1 MALTTINARVPALD
15 MDLLL
20 AVKLLLL
27 LTVANGAPILA
38 HVVLATRWEH
48 PIDAGRRF
56 FDGRPLLGPSKTWRG
71 LVTALLATPCAA
83 LLMDI
88 PMSTGLLIAGASM
101 AGDMLSSFCKR
112 RLRIEPSG
120 MALGL
125 DQIPESLLPL
135 LAVQQNFALE
145 WMDIALLTLAF
156 MIMEMML
163 SRIFYFLRIR
173 KHPY

>member
-1 MALTTINARVPALD
+1 

-20 AVKLLLL
+20 VVKLLLL

-38 HVVLATRWEH
+38 HVVFATRWEQ
-48 PIDAGRRF
+48 PIDAGLRF
-56 FDGRPLLGPSKTWRG
+56 LDGRPWLGPSKTWRG
-71 LVTALLATPCAA
+71 LVAALLATPCAA
-83 LLMDI
+83 LLLGI
-88 PMSTGLLIAGASM
+88 PMGTGLLIASASM

-135 LAVQQNFALE
+135 LAVQQQFDLD
-145 WMDIALLTLAF
+145 WTDIAQLALAF
-156 MIMEMML
+156 MVLELVL
-163 SRIFYFLRIR
+163 SRIFYILQIR
-173 KHPY
+173 KQPY